1 MGRLARGLQLS
12 LRCGLELAKSFAES
26 RLAEFPIYERGLHA
40 NGPRRI
46 LEDETVAMRTSH
58 DTETA
63 ADVVHIIPSP

>member
-1 MGRLARGLQLS
+1 MARLVCRFPLA
-12 LRCGLELAKSFAES
+12 LRRRLKRSEPFAKP

>member
-12 LRCGLELAKSFAES
+12 LRYGLELAESFAEP

-46 LEDETVAMRTSH
+46 LEDETATMRTSH

-63 ADVVHIIPSP
+63 ADVVHIIPGP

>member
-12 LRCGLELAKSFAES
+12 LRRGLEGPQVFAEP
-26 RLAEFPIYERGLHA
+26 RLAQLPIYERGLHA
-40 NGPRRI
+40 NAPRRI

-63 ADVVHIIPSP
+63 ADVVHIIPAP